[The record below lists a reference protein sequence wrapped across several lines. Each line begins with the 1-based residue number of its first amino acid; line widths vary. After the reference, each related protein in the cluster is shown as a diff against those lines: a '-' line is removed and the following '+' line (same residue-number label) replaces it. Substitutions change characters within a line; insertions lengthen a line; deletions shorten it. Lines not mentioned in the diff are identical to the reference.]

1 MESQRD
7 YFRERGPFS
16 GSFHTDT
23 ATHTARRV
31 VTYRPQGRSEGIHL
45 LRGQIDEL
53 GVEKADVVD
62 PSFGT
67 CRC

>member
-7 YFRERGPFS
+7 YGRQTGPFS

-23 ATHTARRV
+23 ATHTAGRV
-31 VTYRPQGRSEGIHL
+31 VTYRPLGRSEDIHL

-53 GVEKADVVD
+53 GEEKADVVD
-62 PSFGT
+62 LSVGT